1 MARLARKEMLDPGE
15 IQIVHTI
22 SRCVRRSFLCGD
34 DPYSGESY
42 EHRRQW
48 IRDRLEFLAG
58 IFGID
63 CLTFSVRPKRSLA
76 GPTAKIVAR
85 ATFGKSIPAHLSPI
99 LERIGLD
106 GAGWCDLVQRFG
118 RLYKRSGGTAEH
130 LAREAQ
136 RRGQQW
142 MQAPGNPLSTAS

>member
-22 SRCVRRSFLCGD
+22 SRCVRRSYLCGH

-76 GPTAKIVAR
+76 GPTATIVAR
-85 ATFGKSIPAHLSPI
+85 AQLAAVI
-99 LERIGLD
+99 D
-106 GAGWCDLVQRFG
+106 GIFVATR
-118 RLYKRSGGTAEH
+118 KR
-130 LAREAQ
+130 
-136 RRGQQW
+136 
-142 MQAPGNPLSTAS
+142 